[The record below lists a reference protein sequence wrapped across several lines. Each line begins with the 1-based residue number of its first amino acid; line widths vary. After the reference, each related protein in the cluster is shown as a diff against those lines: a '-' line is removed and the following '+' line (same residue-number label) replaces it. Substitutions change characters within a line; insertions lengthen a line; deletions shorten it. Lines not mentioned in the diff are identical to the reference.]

1 MMYED
6 LELARFILDVRWRQ
20 LVPTG
25 AFIERHPSGVIA
37 LTKIINQLCH
47 DVGVSAVLAA
57 VQGYCQN
64 RADWQHRKAN
74 LSMLARCC

>member
-1 MMYED
+1 MYED

-25 AFIERHPSGVIA
+25 AFIERHPSSVIA

-47 DVGVSAVLAA
+47 DAGVSAVLAA
-57 VQGYCQN
+57 VEGHCQN
-64 RADWQHRKAN
+64 RADWQRRRAN
-74 LSMLARCC
+74 LSSIA